1 MGERL
6 ISVLVFL
13 SALGSGLVG
22 GIFFAFST
30 FVLGALARLPPPQGI
45 AAMQS
50 INIVVINPLFMAAFM
65 GTAVLCVI
73 VAAGALFGWAGPH
86 PTLVVAGA
94 VLYVVG
100 NIVVTMTGNVPLNN
114 ALAAVDPAS
123 AEGAAVWAR
132 YVPDWSVWNH
142 IRTATGLAA
151 AACFILA
158 WRWPATAA

>member
-6 ISVLVFL
+6 MSVLVFL

-30 FVLGALARLPPPQGI
+30 FVMGALARLPAPQGI

-50 INIVVINPLFMAAFM
+50 INIVVINPVFMAAFM
-65 GTAVLCVI
+65 GTAALCVI
-73 VAAGALFGWAGPH
+73 VAVGALFGWSGPH
-86 PTLVVAGA
+86 PTLVLAGA
-94 VLYVVG
+94 VLYLVG

-132 YVPDWSVWNH
+132 YIPSWNLWNH
-142 IRTATGLAA
+142 VRTATGLAA

-158 WRWPATAA
+158 WRWPAAA

>member
-6 ISVLVFL
+6 MSILVFL
-13 SALGSGLVG
+13 SVLGSGLVG

-30 FVLGALARLPPPQGI
+30 FVMGALARLPPPQGI

-65 GTAVLCVI
+65 GTAVLCII
-73 VAAGALFGWAGPH
+73 VAIGALLGWSGPH
-86 PTLVVAGA
+86 PTLVLAGA

-100 NIVVTMTGNVPLNN
+100 NIAVTMTGNVPLNN

-132 YVPDWSVWNH
+132 FLSTWSAWNH
-142 IRTATGLAA
+142 VRTTTGLAA
-151 AACFILA
+151 SACFIIA
-158 WRWPATAA
+158 WRWPGAA

>member
-6 ISVLVFL
+6 MSVLVFL

-30 FVLGALARLPPPQGI
+30 FVMGALARLPAPQGI

-50 INIVVINPLFMAAFM
+50 INIVVINPVFMAAFM

-73 VAAGALFGWAGPH
+73 VAVGALFGWSGPH
-86 PTLVVAGA
+86 PTLVLAGA
-94 VLYVVG
+94 VLYLVG

-114 ALAAVDPAS
+114 ALSAVDPAS

-132 YVPDWSVWNH
+132 YVLNWNLWNH
-142 IRTATGLAA
+142 VRTATGLAA
-151 AACFILA
+151 AACFIIA
-158 WRWPATAA
+158 WRWPATA

>member
-6 ISVLVFL
+6 MSVLVLL

-22 GIFFAFST
+22 GVFFAFST
-30 FVLGALARLPPPQGI
+30 FVMGALARLPPLQGI

-65 GTAVLCVI
+65 GTAVLCLI
-73 VAAGALFGWAGPH
+73 VAIGALFGWSGPH
-86 PTLVVAGA
+86 PTLVLAGA
-94 VLYVVG
+94 ALYLVG

-132 YVPDWSVWNH
+132 YLSTWTTWNH
-142 IRTATGLAA
+142 GRTATGLAA

-158 WRWPATAA
+158 WRWPTAA

>member
-1 MGERL
+1 MMGERVV
-6 ISVLVFL
+6 SVLVLL

-73 VAAGALFGWAGPH
+73 VAAAALFGWAGPH
-86 PTLVVAGA
+86 PSLVLAGA

-123 AEGAAVWAR
+123 AEGAATWAR
-132 YVPDWSVWNH
+132 YVPDWGFWNH
-142 IRTATGLAA
+142 VRTVTGAA
-151 AACFILA
+151 ASACFILA
-158 WRWPATAA
+158 WRWPSAA

>member
-6 ISVLVFL
+6 MSVLVLL

-65 GTAVLCVI
+65 GTAALCLI

-86 PTLVVAGA
+86 STLVLAGA
-94 VLYVVG
+94 VLYLVG
-100 NIVVTMTGNVPLNN
+100 NIVVTVAGNVPLND

-132 YVPDWSVWNH
+132 YIPNWNLWNH
-142 IRTATGLAA
+142 VRTATGLAA
-151 AACFILA
+151 AACFTIA
-158 WRWPATAA
+158 WRWPAAA

>member
-6 ISVLVFL
+6 MSVLVLL

-30 FVLGALARLPPPQGI
+30 FVMGALARLPAPQGI

-50 INIVVINPLFMAAFM
+50 INIVVINPVFMAAFM
-65 GTAVLCVI
+65 GTAVLCLI
-73 VAAGALFGWAGPH
+73 VAAGALFGWSGPR
-86 PTLVVAGA
+86 PTLVLAGA
-94 VLYVVG
+94 LFYLVG
-100 NIVVTMTGNVPLNN
+100 NIVVTMTGNVPLND

-132 YVPDWSVWNH
+132 YLSTWTTWNH
-142 IRTATGLAA
+142 VRTATGLAA

-158 WRWPATAA
+158 WRWPAAA